1 MGKRGVMWG
10 SGGDQ
15 VDVVRVAGEAAEVF
29 DGGMGGGEGGEAL
42 PAFVTGRL
50 GGPSQRRLPAV
61 IAAPVVRAVGP
72 T

>member
-1 MGKRGVMWG
+1 MLG

-15 VDVVRVAGEAAEVF
+15 VDVVRLAGEAAEVF
-29 DGGMGGGEGGEAL
+29 DGRMGGREGEAL